1 MALGKWVPTK
11 QNYNP
16 NVYLGAS
23 LSVSAI
29 IWILVTDSL
38 GPEAVSK
45 VLPIG
50 DSRPETK
57 RGANRSNA
65 RVRMEQGRHDTPS
78 FGIFLRGMPSLEA
91 YYIYEYYVLIL
102 A

>member
-16 NVYLGAS
+16 NLYQGAS

-29 IWILVTDSL
+29 IWILFTDSL

-50 DSRPETK
+50 DSGPETK
-57 RGANRSNA
+57 RGANRSHA
-65 RVRMEQGRHDTPS
+65 RVRVEQGRYDTPS
-78 FGIFLRGMPSLEA
+78 FGIFLRGRES
-91 YYIYEYYVLIL
+91 
-102 A
+102 